1 MVQKRWSE
9 NLILGMEPKFHAD
22 WSKNRRDRG
31 PGTYCIYNILF
42 FSRFL
47 DVTNASSVPRLIRNL
62 ILMILFFFRT
72 FVSCVETEKSVKID
86 LI

>member
-1 MVQKRWSE
+1 MQ
-9 NLILGMEPKFHAD
+9 IGPKIDEIGGRVCIAYII
-22 WSKNRRDRG
+22 
-31 PGTYCIYNILF
+31 YCF

-62 ILMILFFFRT
+62 ILMILFFYRT